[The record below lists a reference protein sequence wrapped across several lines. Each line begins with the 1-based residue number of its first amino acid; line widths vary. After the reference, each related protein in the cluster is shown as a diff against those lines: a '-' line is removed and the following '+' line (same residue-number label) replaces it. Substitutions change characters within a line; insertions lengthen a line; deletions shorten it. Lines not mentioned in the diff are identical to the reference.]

1 MMNIVISS
9 LVGAVVSALVISI
22 KEWYFNKNKIED
34 ENKRL
39 AICLRNGLERFIVI
53 MGEYVSTMMI
63 NYIDN
68 YDVISIAGKIIRD
81 PKHMG
86 QANLCLDESIF
97 NINMSDVLC
106 LNKIFEL
113 QFMIQASQL
122 ELSDYIDILSITEI
136 IEEGSEPQI
145 KCQCKD
151 INLRSNIGLHALEV
165 IEYIES
171 RYNLKPL
178 EIKIR
183 GTSIKEIFRAGIDKT
198 ENKYKF
204 SLENKFDCID

>member
-1 MMNIVISS
+1 MK
-9 LVGAVVSALVISI
+9 I
-22 KEWYFNKNKIED
+22 KD

-53 MGEYVSTMMI
+53 MGEYVSTMTI

-68 YDVISIAGKIIRD
+68 YDAMSIVGKIIRD
-81 PKHMG
+81 PEHMG
-86 QANLCLDESIF
+86 QANLYLDESIF
-97 NINMSDVLC
+97 NINMADDLC
-106 LNKIFEL
+106 LNKVFEL

-136 IEEGSEPQI
+136 IEEDSEPQI

-151 INLRSNIGLHALEV
+151 INLRSNIGLHALKV
-165 IEYIES
+165 IEYIEA

-183 GTSIKEIFRAGIDKT
+183 GTFIKDIFQAGIAKT
-198 ENKYKF
+198 EEKYKF
-204 SLENKFDCID
+204 SLENKFDCIE

>member
-22 KEWYFNKNKIED
+22 KDWYFNKNKIED

-53 MGEYVSTMMI
+53 MGKYVNTMTI

-68 YDVISIAGKIIRD
+68 YDAMSIVGKLICNPEHR
-81 PKHMG
+81 G
-86 QANLCLDESIF
+86 QANLYLDESLF
-97 NINMSDVLC
+97 NINMADNLC
-106 LNKIFEL
+106 LNKVFEL

-122 ELSDYIDILSITEI
+122 ELSDYIDMLSITEI
-136 IEEGSEPQI
+136 IEEDSELQI
-145 KCQCKD
+145 KCKCKE
-151 INLRSNIGLHALEV
+151 INLRSHIGLHALEV

-178 EIKIR
+178 EVKIR
-183 GTSIKEIFRAGIDKT
+183 GTFIKEIFQAGIDKT

-204 SLENKFDCID
+204 SIENKFDCID